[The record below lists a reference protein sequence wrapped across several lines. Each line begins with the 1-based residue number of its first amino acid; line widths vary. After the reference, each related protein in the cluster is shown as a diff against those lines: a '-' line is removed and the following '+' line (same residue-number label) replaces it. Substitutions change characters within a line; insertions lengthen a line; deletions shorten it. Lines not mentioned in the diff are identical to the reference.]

1 MKKFSML
8 YIVVFLTLNTT
19 VYSQIKAQSFVDK
32 KKVYLGDMVS
42 LYIKISCSKEFMVEP
57 FEIYEVLRDTS
68 GVENFI
74 VYDKKYKKTKSLF
87 KKQIQHEFVFKLI
100 PVKLGEVVIN
110 NLTVQVKNLQLQQVT
125 PVELQQ
131 IKIEVLPYPKP
142 KKKNFDGEIIDIKPQ
157 VWIKNYLWLAIVLL
171 IVLSIIGTVLY
182 QYNKK
187 YSPQIEQQNL
197 TVDIKTLAMEKLDKL
212 WQKNYISLGLIK
224 EFYLE
229 LTEIIRWY
237 IGEKYNVNALELTT
251 EELFVALK
259 KVVDKK
265 YNIELKSFL
274 DNADLVKFAKYIPEE
289 KQIVNDFNTAKKFI
303 V

>member
-110 NLTVQVKNLQLQQVT
+110 NLTVLVKNLQLQQVT